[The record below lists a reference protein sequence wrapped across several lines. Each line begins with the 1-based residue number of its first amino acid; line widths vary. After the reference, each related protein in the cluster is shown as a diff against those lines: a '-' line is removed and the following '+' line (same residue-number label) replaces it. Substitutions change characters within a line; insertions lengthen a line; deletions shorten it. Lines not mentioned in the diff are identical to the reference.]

1 MPRGGARPG
10 AGRPRKPAAPVL
22 EIAATDA
29 PLTPLTPLAL
39 LEAVMLDVRQ
49 DLALRVACARALLP
63 YRHARVAALG
73 AKAQREAAALGAEL
87 GTDWAPLLAAPEAA
101 RDAPDDIAPDWD
113 KLLAG

>member
-29 PLTPLTPLAL
+29 PLTPMAL
-39 LEAVMLDVRQ
+39 LEGVMLDVRQ

-73 AKAQREAAALGAEL
+73 AKAQREAEALDAER
-87 GTDWAPLLAAPEAA
+87 GTAWAPLLAAPEAV
-101 RDAPDDIAPDWD
+101 RDAPTDDAATDWD
-113 KLLAG
+113 RLLAG

>member
-10 AGRPRKPAAPVL
+10 AGRPRKPAAPTP

-29 PLTPLTPLAL
+29 PATPMAL
-39 LEAVMLDVRQ
+39 LESVMADERQ

-73 AKAQREAAALGAEL
+73 LRAQREAEAIDAER
-87 GTDWAPLLAAPEAA
+87 GTAWAPLLAAPEAA
-101 RDAPDDIAPDWD
+101 RDAPDHAPTDWD
-113 KLLAG
+113 RLLAG